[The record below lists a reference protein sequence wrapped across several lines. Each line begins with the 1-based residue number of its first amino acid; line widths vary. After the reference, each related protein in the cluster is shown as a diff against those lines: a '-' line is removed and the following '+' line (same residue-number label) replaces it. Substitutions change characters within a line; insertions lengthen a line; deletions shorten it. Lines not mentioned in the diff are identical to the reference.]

1 MRYFT
6 RLFVLFIFFIGHN
19 HIKIYGEVSHGQ
31 NISAGREISI
41 LEIRRYGIDRWF
53 TENEIDNNLFSRIN
67 GKSYKSDCTVPI
79 DDLRYLTVLHY
90 DLNGDIKT
98 GELICNKRISK
109 DLLEIFRTLFEA
121 KYPIEKMVLID
132 NYDGNDELSME
143 DNNTSAFNFRTI
155 AGSQRLSKHSLGLAI
170 DINPK
175 YNPNVRR
182 RKISPK
188 SGADYADRTKKFPY
202 KIDKTDLCYKEFI
215 KHGFTWGGNWR
226 SNKDYQHFEK
236 NI

>member
-1 MRYFT
+1 MKDSAK
-6 RLFVLFIFFIGHN
+6 LFFIFILLIGCSHTQIIGEIN
-19 HIKIYGEVSHGQ
+19 HEENLSTGREVSL
-31 NISAGREISI
+31 SEIN
-41 LEIRRYGIDRWF
+41 GTAADRWF
-53 TENEIDNNLFSRIN
+53 REKKIDNELYSRIS
-67 GKSYKSDCTVPI
+67 GKSYKSDCTVPLS
-79 DDLRYLTVLHY
+79 DLRYLTVLHY
-90 DLNGDIKT
+90 DMDGNIKI

-109 DLLEIFRTLFEA
+109 DLLEIFRTLFDA
-121 KYPIEKMVLID
+121 KYPIEKMILID

-175 YNPNVRR
+175 YNPNVSR

-188 SGADYADRTKKFPY
+188 SGADYTDRTKKFPY
-202 KIDKTDLCYKEFI
+202 KIEKNDICYKEFI
-215 KHGFTWGGNWR
+215 KHGFTWGGNWK